1 MSHSRD
7 SAAHALKYALD
18 LQRRTLPFRRWL
30 PTGTSH
36 ITICL
41 IICFL
46 LGSLHRRTVRA
57 SVIVDR
63 EQGQVVQQQTDIE
76 YLKPACHSTGNA
88 LLRLERV
95 ELRLRNLAPVLV
107 VIGVEQLWA
116 QLSKRS

>member
-1 MSHSRD
+1 M
-7 SAAHALKYALD
+7 
-18 LQRRTLPFRRWL
+18 
-30 PTGTSH
+30 
-36 ITICL
+36 CL

-63 EQGQVVQQQTDIE
+63 EQGEVVQQQTDIE

-95 ELRLRNLAPVLV
+95 ESHLRNLVRMLAV
-107 VIGVEQLWA
+107 VFVEQL
-116 QLSKRS
+116 